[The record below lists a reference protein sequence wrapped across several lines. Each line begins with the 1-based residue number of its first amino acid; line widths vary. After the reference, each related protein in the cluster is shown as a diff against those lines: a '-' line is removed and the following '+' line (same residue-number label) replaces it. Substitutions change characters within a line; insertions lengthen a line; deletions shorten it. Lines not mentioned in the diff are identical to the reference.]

1 LPTGDQR
8 QSIHEILRHLHT
20 DPSGN
25 PHRSEISVD
34 KFWSAPLG
42 FWGLLEFRAI
52 ESLPQAK
59 WAAAVGLLFRA
70 TLVYL
75 LKQSYRPA
83 LKQWGQEL
91 HDRFFLPTTLWND
104 LTDVLTE
111 LAQFGFAFDPA
122 LFRQIWEWRFPP
134 LLHWEGLAVRKGL
147 EAWPL
152 LADTPVEG
160 QTTSRFVDTSMTRA
174 EFSATAQF
182 HREHQVFVNGREL
195 PFRSL
200 STRELIVGLRFRI
213 SALYPSLHPQLSVQT
228 PLIVTIV
235 NRDTEKVMIQFMLPR
250 NQDRFTETDQ
260 PVFARG
266 KPCEPPAPGLI
277 TCDLR
282 IEDSLFEK

>member
-1 LPTGDQR
+1 
-8 QSIHEILRHLHT
+8 
-20 DPSGN
+20 
-25 PHRSEISVD
+25 
-34 KFWSAPLG
+34 
-42 FWGLLEFRAI
+42 
-52 ESLPQAK
+52 
-59 WAAAVGLLFRA
+59 
-70 TLVYL
+70 
-75 LKQSYRPA
+75 
-83 LKQWGQEL
+83 
-91 HDRFFLPTTLWND
+91 
-104 LTDVLTE
+104 VLTE

-122 LFRQIWEWRFPP
+122 LFREIWEWRFPP
-134 LLHWEGLAVRKGL
+134 LLRSEGLTVRKGL

-200 STRELIVGLRFRI
+200 STRELIVGLRFRS

-235 NRDTEKVMIQFMLPR
+235 NRDTEKVMAQFIFPKD
-250 NQDRFTETDQ
+250 QDRFTETDQ

>member
-1 LPTGDQR
+1 
-8 QSIHEILRHLHT
+8 LRHLYT

-34 KFWSAPLG
+34 KFWSPPFG

-52 ESLPQAK
+52 ESFPQAK

-70 TLVYL
+70 SLVYL
-75 LKQSYRPA
+75 LKHPYRSA

-122 LFRQIWEWRFPP
+122 LFREIWEWRFPG
-134 LLHWEGLAVRKGL
+134 LLQWESLTIRKGL

-152 LADTPVEG
+152 LADTPIEG
-160 QTTSRFVDTSMTRA
+160 QTTSRFVDSSLTRF
-174 EFSATAQF
+174 EFSANTQF

-195 PFRSL
+195 PFRSI
-200 STRELIVGLRFRI
+200 SAREMIVGLRFRT
-213 SALYPSLHPQLSVQT
+213 SALCPSLHPQLSIQT
-228 PLIVTIV
+228 PLTVTICS
-235 NRDTEKVMIQFMLPR
+235 RDTEKTTAQFILPT
-250 NQDRFTETDQ
+250 NQDRFTEVDQ
-260 PVFARG
+260 PLFVRG
-266 KPCEPPAPGLI
+266 KPCEPAAPGLI

-282 IEDSLFEK
+282 IEDSLFR